1 MAERFRKWESCLAG
15 RRMQAPI
22 APVFRIG
29 LPLSFAVLLAAVSW
43 HTYHYPLYDLDM
55 LGYMANVAVLETSG
69 ASRIHAAVYSELPRH
84 VPDGTRAH
92 LLGQDN
98 AGQDSASRRDR
109 AGNPDHFAE
118 FLPCFA
124 IRPLYIEMLHI
135 LRRLGIYLVR
145 VTVLGSVL
153 PYMALAALI
162 FVWSA
167 RYVGPLLASLFAFL
181 LAVTPPILGLARYSG
196 PDSLS
201 TFWTCLALYFIFERR
216 RFAIGLVFLL
226 SSVYIRTDNVLL
238 ALLVLAYLCL
248 RMNELDKWKAGTL
261 GVVAVLSVF
270 AINHFAG
277 DYGWRMLYYRGFIA
291 APLAPGEFVAQFSF
305 ADYNRALRTGLSAIF
320 NGNFIPYLLFGL
332 IGYLAMRKRT
342 LGAVFA
348 IVIAFAA
355 LHFVIFPLV
364 EDRYFSLFY
373 VVTGLTV
380 ISALSFAGKATT
392 AAPILTERT

>member
-1 MAERFRKWESCLAG
+1 
-15 RRMQAPI
+15 MQIPTS
-22 APVFRIG
+22 PSFRIG
-29 LPLSFAVLLAAVSW
+29 LPLLFAAMLAAVSW
-43 HTYHYPLYDLDM
+43 HTYRYPLYDLDM
-55 LGYMANVAVLETSG
+55 LGYMANVTALETFG

-84 VPDGTRAH
+84 VPEGTRAH

-98 AGQDSASRRDR
+98 AGPDSASRRDR
-109 AGNPDHFAE
+109 ARNPDHFAE

-124 IRPLYIEMLHI
+124 IRPLYIEILHI
-135 LRRLGIYLVR
+135 LRRLGIDLVK
-145 VTVLGSVL
+145 VTILGSVL
-153 PYMALAALI
+153 PYIALAVLI

-167 RYVGPLLASLFAFL
+167 RYVGPVLASLFAFL

-201 TFWTCLALYFIFERR
+201 TFWTCLALYFIFERKLL
-216 RFAIGLVFLL
+216 ALGLVFLL

-238 ALLVLAYLCL
+238 ALAVLAYLCL
-248 RMNELDKWKAGTL
+248 LTNELDKWKAAL
-261 GVVAVLSVF
+261 LAVVAVVSVF

-305 ADYNRALRTGLSAIF
+305 ADYKRALRTGLSALV
-320 NGNFIPYLLFGL
+320 NGHFIPYLLFGS
-332 IGYLAMRKRT
+332 IGYLTLRRRA

-348 IVIAFAA
+348 IVTAFAA
-355 LHFVIFPLV
+355 VHFVIFPLV

-373 VVTGLTV
+373 VIAGLTAV
-380 ISALSFAGKATT
+380 SSFLPASSMRAAGGKEPGTAPPAATV
-392 AAPILTERT
+392 

>member
-1 MAERFRKWESCLAG
+1 
-15 RRMQAPI
+15 MQAPI

-29 LPLSFAVLLAAVSW
+29 PPLLFAVLLAAVSW
-43 HTYHYPLYDLDM
+43 HTYRYPLYDLDM
-55 LGYMANVAVLETSG
+55 LGYMANVAALETSG
-69 ASRIHAAVYSELPRH
+69 ASRIHDAVYSELPRH
-84 VPDGTRAH
+84 VPEGTRSH

-98 AGQDSASRRDR
+98 ASRASASFRDR
-109 AGNPDHFAE
+109 ASNPDHFVE

-135 LRRLGIYLVR
+135 LRRLGIDLVR
-145 VTVLGSVL
+145 VTVLGALL

-201 TFWTCLALYFIFERR
+201 TFWTCLALYFIFERKR
-216 RFAIGLVFLL
+216 LAIGLVFLL

-248 RMNELDKWKAGTL
+248 LTNELDKWKAATL
-261 GVVAVLSVF
+261 GVVAVVSVF

-291 APLAPGEFVAQFSF
+291 PPLAPGEFVAQFSF
-305 ADYNRALRTGLSAIF
+305 ADYERAFRTGLSALA
-320 NGNFIPYLLFGL
+320 NSNFVPYFLFGSV
-332 IGYLAMRKRT
+332 GYLDLRKRT

-373 VVTGLTV
+373 VVTGLTA
-380 ISALSFAGKATT
+380 ISAFSLAGKAATVDP
-392 AAPILTERT
+392 ALTERN